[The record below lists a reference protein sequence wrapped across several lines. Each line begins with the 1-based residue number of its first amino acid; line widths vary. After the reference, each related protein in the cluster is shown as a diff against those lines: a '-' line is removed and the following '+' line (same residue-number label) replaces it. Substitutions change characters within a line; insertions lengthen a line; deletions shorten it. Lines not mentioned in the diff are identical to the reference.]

1 MIPNGI
7 VMENLMIQTMPP
19 DLQGTF
25 RALADPTRRQM
36 LTHLRDGEMTIGDMA
51 EHFPMTRAAVKKHL
65 VVLEQ
70 GNLISVH
77 ARGRERLNRLEPL
90 ALKDVAGW
98 LDYFSNFWD
107 DKLGRLQTAVEAAE
121 GNSK

>member
-1 MIPNGI
+1 
-7 VMENLMIQTMPP
+7 MIQTMPP
-19 DLQGTF
+19 DLQVTF

-77 ARGRERLNRLEPL
+77 ASGRERINRLEPL
-90 ALKDVAGW
+90 ALKDVADW

-107 DKLGRLQTAVEAAE
+107 DKLSRLQTAVEAAE

>member
-1 MIPNGI
+1 M
-7 VMENLMIQTMPP
+7 MQTVPS

-25 RALADPTRRQM
+25 RALADPSRREM
-36 LTHLRDGEMTIGDMA
+36 LAHLRDGEMTIGEMA

-65 VVLEQ
+65 TILER

-77 ARGRERLNRLEPL
+77 ARGRERINRLEPL

-98 LDYFSNFWD
+98 LDYFSNFWE
-107 DKLGRLQTAVEAAE
+107 DKLSRLHTAVEAAE
-121 GNSK
+121 PGGG

>member
-1 MIPNGI
+1 MMQIEPS
-7 VMENLMIQTMPP
+7 E
-19 DLQGTF
+19 LQGTF
-25 RALADPTRRQM
+25 RALADPSRREM
-36 LTHLRDGEMTIGDMA
+36 LTHLRDSEMTIGEMA

-65 VVLEQ
+65 TILEQ

-77 ARGRERLNRLEPL
+77 ARGRERINRLEPL

-107 DKLGRLQTAVEAAE
+107 DKLSKLQTAVKASG

>member
-1 MIPNGI
+1 
-7 VMENLMIQTMPP
+7 MIQTVPS

-25 RALADPTRRQM
+25 RALADPSRREM
-36 LTHLRDGEMTIGDMA
+36 LTRLRDGEMTIGDMA

-65 VVLEQ
+65 TILEQ

-77 ARGRERLNRLEPL
+77 ARGRERINRLEPL
-90 ALKDVAGW
+90 ALKEVSGW

-107 DKLGRLQTAVEAAE
+107 DKLTKLHTAVEAAE